1 MSWESDQF
9 DDHDSDLAKMNM
21 QYNKIKMYIWWW
33 ILVTFFFFFYYHQRV
48 IYKFHHYL
56 KKIIIR
62 ITFGNK
68 NNISSL
74 LVVLK
79 VKRQN
84 LKKLLEMIM
93 MAIYNDDND

>member
-1 MSWESDQF
+1 
-9 DDHDSDLAKMNM
+9 MNISNDFI
-21 QYNKIKMYIWWW
+21 YLFI
-33 ILVTFFFFFYYHQRV
+33 FYHQRV

-56 KKIIIR
+56 KKKIII

-68 NNISSL
+68 NNISWL

>member
-33 ILVTFFFFFYYHQRV
+33 ILVTFFFFYYHQRV

-56 KKIIIR
+56 KK
-62 ITFGNK
+62 K
-68 NNISSL
+68 NNNNNIWQQ
-74 LVVLK
+74 K
-79 VKRQN
+79 
-84 LKKLLEMIM
+84 
-93 MAIYNDDND
+93 